1 MNLRP
6 HFIGCALALI
16 WSSASL
22 GAAPTPTEGRIV
34 ITDLAVQRAE
44 GQRIA
49 AEVRSLAPRA
59 SGTNTAERVPTTI
72 STLPSRAASQ
82 LRARSACR

>member
-1 MNLRP
+1 MLFRSVNLRP

-22 GAAPTPTEGRIV
+22 GAAPTPTEGRTV
-34 ITDLAVQRAE
+34 ITDPAAQRAE

-49 AEVRSLAPRA
+49 AEARTLAEL
-59 SGTNTAERVPTTI
+59 AERIYATD
-72 STLPSRAASQ
+72 
-82 LRARSACR
+82 